1 MISILRNA
9 CCTVTSRLAEEAA
22 RCCAGLAGIALDL
35 PVTISESNAGLTPP
49 AVAYALLGRGGA
61 ILIVIMVFMV
71 SAQLL
76 LSCKPHPL
84 LQRHTSSIAFPC
96 SYAQHRIMAAGM
108 HCISG
113 HVS

>member
-1 MISILRNA
+1 MVKEFY
-9 CCTVTSRLAEEAA
+9 CTVTSKSAEGPA

-35 PVTISESNAGLTPP
+35 PVTTSESNAGLTPP

-76 LSCKPHPL
+76 LSCKALFSLARAP
-84 LQRHTSSIAFPC
+84 
-96 SYAQHRIMAAGM
+96 
-108 HCISG
+108 
-113 HVS
+113 

>member
-1 MISILRNA
+1 M
-9 CCTVTSRLAEEAA
+9 

-71 SAQLL
+71 SMQLL
-76 LSCKPHPL
+76 PP
-84 LQRHTSSIAFPC
+84 AEFFPC
-96 SYAQHRIMAAGM
+96 LSATQSGLHCHVVCVYIYRLIAAI
-108 HCISG
+108 HI
-113 HVS
+113 